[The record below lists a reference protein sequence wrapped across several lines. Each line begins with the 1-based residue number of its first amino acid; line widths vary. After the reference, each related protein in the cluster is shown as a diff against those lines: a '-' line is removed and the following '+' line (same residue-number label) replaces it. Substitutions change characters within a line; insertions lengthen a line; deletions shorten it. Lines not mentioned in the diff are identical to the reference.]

1 MDFKEFKDSF
11 IDQAGKALKEAGY
24 GAVEFTT
31 QATEKVNEAY
41 ESLVVKPH
49 NGRIGVN
56 FNIEQAYRD
65 VENGVATVKDVVT
78 KGIDAIKR
86 GLDHTPNEMIIKE
99 IGDYE
104 SARNR
109 LTMEVV
115 AKAGNEDMLSKVPH
129 KDMEDMAVIYRLD
142 MSDAVGEGASI
153 VVTNSMLD
161 CYGITA
167 EQLHNDALESAPQIR
182 PAKLQGMGEVLA
194 QQMGVDDLEMLGINI
209 PPEDEKMFVASV
221 EGNVHGASVIAYQD
235 FMDKVAERMGGDFF
249 ILPSSLHELIIV
261 PDTGE
266 FNVDNLKDMVK
277 EVNATQVAPE
287 DKLTDSVYHY
297 DSKDK
302 VFELGEKFVQRQAEK
317 DEAAKDTVSKDNAPA
332 KEAAAKKPKEKK
344 SVIGALKAAKEDIA
358 KQPKKVAEKK
368 PQSHN
373 ER

>member
-1 MDFKEFKDSF
+1 MDFKEFKESF

-41 ESLVVKPH
+41 ESLVVKPL

-194 QQMGVDDLEMLGINI
+194 
-209 PPEDEKMFVASV
+209 
-221 EGNVHGASVIAYQD
+221 
-235 FMDKVAERMGGDFF
+235 
-249 ILPSSLHELIIV
+249 
-261 PDTGE
+261 
-266 FNVDNLKDMVK
+266 
-277 EVNATQVAPE
+277 
-287 DKLTDSVYHY
+287 
-297 DSKDK
+297 
-302 VFELGEKFVQRQAEK
+302 
-317 DEAAKDTVSKDNAPA
+317 
-332 KEAAAKKPKEKK
+332 
-344 SVIGALKAAKEDIA
+344 
-358 KQPKKVAEKK
+358 
-368 PQSHN
+368 
-373 ER
+373 